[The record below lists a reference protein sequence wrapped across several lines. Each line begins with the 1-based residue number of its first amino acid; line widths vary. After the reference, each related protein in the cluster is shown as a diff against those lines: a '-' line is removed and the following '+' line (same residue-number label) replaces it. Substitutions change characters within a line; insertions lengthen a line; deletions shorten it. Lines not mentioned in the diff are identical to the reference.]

1 MFEMQNGLENPP
13 RHPALRLGAYY
24 GTLVLGVYGLSQIF
38 PGLLD
43 LATAP
48 RAPIVD
54 LRDAFGPVSQSSGTP
69 SGLAD
74 MLPLAAGLV
83 AALALSL
90 PVSWTYMG
98 ARARRSFDASVVQT
112 IVILPIAVV
121 GITSIVQ
128 HSIALAF
135 SLAGIAAGVRFR
147 NALKDTSDALY
158 IFASIGIGLAAGTGQ
173 IATAFLVSAFFN
185 LASLLFWNPE
195 VAETTQKQPQEGQVL
210 AAVRGRKARRK
221 AARGIAASGREEP
234 DAVAASAETASA
246 SPAADRPYPPIRRS
260 AGP

>member
-1 MFEMQNGLENPP
+1 MFQMRNGLETPP
-13 RHPALRLGAYY
+13 RQPALRLGLYY
-24 GTLVLGVYGLSQIF
+24 GALMLGVYALSQIF
-38 PGLLD
+38 PGLLE
-43 LATAP
+43 LATTP
-48 RAPIVD
+48 PAPIVD
-54 LRDAFGPVSQSSGTP
+54 LRDAFGPVAQTAATP

-74 MLPLAAGLV
+74 MLPLAAGLA

-98 ARARRSFDASVVQT
+98 ARSRRGFDPSVVQT

-173 IATAFLVSAFFN
+173 ISTAFLVSAFFN
-185 LASLLFWNPE
+185 LANLLFWNPE
-195 VAETTQKQPQEGQVL
+195 VAETATKQPKEGRVL
-210 AAVRGRKARRK
+210 TPVRGRKARRK
-221 AARGIAASGREEP
+221 AARGIAAREPEREEP
-234 DAVAASAETASA
+234 DAIHASSAASPTADA
-246 SPAADRPYPPIRRS
+246 PYAPIQRS
-260 AGP
+260 AGS

>member
-1 MFEMQNGLENPP
+1 M
-13 RHPALRLGAYY
+13 
-24 GTLVLGVYGLSQIF
+24 F
-38 PGLLD
+38 PGLLA

-48 RAPIVD
+48 PAAIVD
-54 LRDAFGPVSQSSGTP
+54 LRDAFGPVAQSPGTP
-69 SGLAD
+69 TGLAE
-74 MLPLAAGLV
+74 MLPLAAGLL

-98 ARARRSFDASVVQT
+98 ARSLSTHRRRGVDASVVQT

-158 IFASIGIGLAAGTGQ
+158 IFAAIGIGLAAGTGQ

-185 LASLLFWNPE
+185 LANLLFWNPE
-195 VAETTQKQPQEGQVL
+195 VVKTAKAHAEEGQL
-210 AAVRGRKARRK
+210 LTPIRGRKARRK
-221 AARGIAASGREEP
+221 AARVVTAASEREEP
-234 DAVAASAETASA
+234 AAAGAHSAFSASAAPASE
-246 SPAADRPYPPIRRS
+246 PPYGPIRRS
-260 AGP
+260 AGS